1 MGYQGLR
8 RHIKKNRV
16 VNCREVSMNDIK
28 LSFVNTL
35 SARAHGTTD
44 FRPLLCQSLALRLR
58 QIPGVQALL
67 AV

>member
-1 MGYQGLR
+1 
-8 RHIKKNRV
+8 
-16 VNCREVSMNDIK
+16 MNDIK